1 MRIDDVS
8 PRVDNTT
15 IRLSRDLQS
24 VSGKAWCCALS
35 RRGNRAY
42 LGGHSGVWRSDD
54 GGVNWFHLEWPQP
67 PPGSSVVP
75 GALLGPTIYD
85 ILVSHANQDLVF
97 AAVGRD
103 ARRPAESGIWRSADG
118 GASWTRVH
126 QFVGAGATIE
136 QANCLAMAPDDPNL
150 VFCAGG
156 LSLARSTDGGL
167 TWTNVRPQQN
177 AGERVWYVV
186 VARRQGAFRR
196 VYAVGSRVW
205 ISINGGTTWRTDPQ
219 PLSLGQQGGAPG
231 DGPGPGARSIAIH
244 PTRPGVLYVATFEAN
259 PAINNSEGIVWR
271 GEIGFSGASR
281 WLRLPPIPLDYPTV
295 TDSGGGFVVPF
306 RGGLIASDRRT
317 VHAAFDDPAVS
328 SDWVRIE
335 DSRCHLDPH
344 CVSATPTFRRRR
356 PGQPAPSGFGRILLV
371 NDGGANVSTDG
382 ARSWKNARGLST
394 LGIVNVAIN
403 PRKNALPAIC
413 MGMGDNS
420 GFSSPDGGAKW
431 ETQDYRGGDN
441 DCAFADPRQPSR
453 LIVFAPREGRSV
465 FVYSRNGGVPDASV
479 GTSDRR
485 SVPGPSA
492 LAPDSLPM
500 VRRRGSTFVSSFVNV
515 GYRPLIMT
523 VAGEPTPAEP
533 DVIVVRYT
541 PTSAVLLRTRRIKTI
556 TRESHWRTNATSDG
570 PGVKV
575 FRQGPLLPS
584 PNITAVQASGGH
596 DDPTYYVGDIDDAID
611 PFNDLPAQG
620 RVWKWTA
627 GMRAW
632 QQIVPAGPVSGPPGP
647 RSAQRFFVDP
657 YGPFV
662 IYVLGP
668 DRMYRSND
676 GGATW
681 VVDTA
686 LEQALTE
693 NGAFPIVVPFDGN
706 PGQALLRDMQFDP
719 VRFGTRFAIGPAGV
733 FQTLDGVQWTTLL
746 SASASA
752 CRPMNA
758 AYDFVS
764 CPRALYVATSNRGL
778 LRLSPIT
785 PDWDYPMNSVQAA
798 EGLIT
803 LLRAHRRGG
812 KFGPPDDQLDAEV
825 IVFLDTEPEK
835 AFGLRLRADNE
846 LPAAKGM
853 LGLLRDAF
861 NRNRPVR
868 LEFVRSGCRTGRI
881 IRVTER

>member
-54 GGVNWFHLEWPQP
+54 GGLNWFHLEWPQP
-67 PPGSSVVP
+67 PPGSTVVP

-85 ILVSHANQDLVF
+85 ILVSHANQNLVF

-103 ARRPAESGIWRSADG
+103 ARRPAQSGVWRSADA
-118 GASWTRVH
+118 GASWARVH
-126 QFVGAGATIE
+126 QFVAGSTIE
-136 QANCLAMAPDDPNL
+136 QANCLAMAPDDPSL

-156 LSLARSTDGGL
+156 FSLARSTDGGL
-167 TWTNVRPQQN
+167 TWTNLMPQQN

-205 ISINGGTTWRTDPQ
+205 VSINGGNTWRTDPQ
-219 PLSLGQQGGAPG
+219 PLALGQQGGAPG
-231 DGPGPGARSIAIH
+231 DGPGFGARSIAIH
-244 PTRPGVLYVATFEAN
+244 PTRPGVLYVATFERN
-259 PAINNSEGIVWR
+259 DAINNSEGIVWR
-271 GEIGFSGASR
+271 GQIGFSGASV
-281 WLRLPPIPLDYPTV
+281 WFRLPPIPLNYPTV

-317 VHAAFDDPAVS
+317 VHAAFDEPAES

-344 CVSATPTFRRRR
+344 CLSITPTFRRRR
-356 PGQPAPSGFGRILLV
+356 PGEPEPSGFGRVLLV
-371 NDGGANVSTDG
+371 NDGGANVSTNG
-382 ARSWKNARGLST
+382 ARTWTNARGLST

-403 PRKNALPAIC
+403 PRKKALPAIC

-420 GFSSPDGGAKW
+420 GFSSPDGGVNW
-431 ETQDYRGGDN
+431 ETQDYLGGDN

-453 LIVFAPREGRSV
+453 LIVFAPRENRSV
-465 FVYSRNGGVPDASV
+465 FVYSKDGGVPDASH
-479 GTSDRR
+479 GTSHRR
-485 SVPGPSA
+485 TVPGPTP
-492 LAPDSLPM
+492 LASDSLPE
-500 VRRRGSTFVSSFVNV
+500 VRRRGCTFVSSFFNV

-523 VAGEPTPAEP
+523 VAGEPAPAEP
-533 DVIVVRYT
+533 DLIVVRYT
-541 PTSAVLLRTRRIKTI
+541 PTSAVLLRTRRIKSI
-556 TRESHWRTNATSDG
+556 TRPQHWRTNATADG

-575 FRQGPLLPS
+575 FMQGPLLPS
-584 PNITAVQASGGH
+584 LNITAVQASGGH
-596 DDPTYYVGDIDDAID
+596 DDPTYYVGDIDDPLD
-611 PFNDLPAQG
+611 PFNDIQGQG

-627 GMRAW
+627 GMTAW
-632 QQIVPAGPVSGPPGP
+632 QQIVPPGPVAGPPGP
-647 RSAQRFFVDP
+647 RVAQRFFVDP

-662 IYVLGP
+662 LYVLGA
-668 DRMYRSND
+668 DRMWRSTD

-681 VVDTA
+681 VVDTQ

-693 NGAFPIVVPFDGN
+693 NGAFPIAATFDGN
-706 PGQALLRDMQFDP
+706 PGQALLRDILFDP

-733 FQTLDGVQWTTLL
+733 FQTRDGVNWTTLL
-746 SASASA
+746 SAAASA
-752 CRPMNA
+752 CRPMNGV
-758 AYDFVS
+758 YDFVS

-778 LRLSPIT
+778 LRLSPLE

-798 EGLIT
+798 EGAVT
-803 LLRAHRRGG
+803 LLRVHKRGS
-812 KFGPPDDQLDAEV
+812 KFGPPDDQIDAEV

-835 AFGLRLRADNE
+835 AFGLQLRTGND
-846 LPAAKGM
+846 LPAAEGM

-861 NRNRPVR
+861 NRSRPVR
-868 LEFVRSGCRTGRI
+868 LEFVRTGCRTARI
-881 IRVTER
+881 IRVIER